1 MEDPRKKNKRK
12 HLKPKKPNGF
22 EKSEGL
28 NLKPKKAD
36 EEVEIE
42 VEEDIEKEEDI
53 NNKTK
58 LNKTKL
64 NNLFIYMIN
73 GQKNEENISED
84 DRIAIIRHLKRL
96 ELYFTNI
103 ETLNII
109 PKEKIL
115 EYELQYWTIKEL
127 HFSPYKIYLNEL
139 TRDKF
144 LLKFLQTQKYI
155 KIDSESK
162 LTDFVS
168 YFIKSLR
175 EELEN
180 GGNKNATN

>member
-1 MEDPRKKNKRK
+1 MKTTWIQKHNKNGVNVDNNSINVNNNTQIER
-12 HLKPKKPNGF
+12 
-22 EKSEGL
+22 
-28 NLKPKKAD
+28 
-36 EEVEIE
+36 EIE
-42 VEEDIEKEEDI
+42 RETEIE

-73 GQKNEENISED
+73 GQKNDENISED
-84 DRIAIIRHLKRL
+84 DRTAIIIHLKRL
-96 ELYFTNI
+96 ELYFTDI
-103 ETLNII
+103 ETLNYI
-109 PKEKIL
+109 PSERIL

-127 HFSPYKIYLNEL
+127 YFSPYKVYLNAL

-155 KIDSESK
+155 KIDNESK
-162 LTDFVS
+162 LTDFIS

-175 EELEN
+175 EELKN